1 MNKVT
6 TTLFSLT
13 LTFFMVLP
21 IWAQDDDEKIKVRIE
36 TMEDGKKK
44 VFERTYNNR
53 EEMRADQELQELGF
67 QTESDYL
74 ETMVIT
80 RSNEEEDITIDIDA
94 HTDGEK
100 YKVRKVVKNAEGKEK
115 IIEKEYNSRE
125 EMEADQ
131 EIDVKIRKKG
141 EGYKWQSKD
150 EDIHI
155 TIEEDDDGTD
165 KKVTKKVIIEIEETD
180 EDDGKVKKKKKVKVI
195 KDNDSEN
202 R

>member
-1 MNKVT
+1 MNRVT
-6 TTLFSLT
+6 TTLLSLT
-13 LTFFMVLP
+13 LTFFLVLP

-94 HTDGEK
+94 DTDGEK
-100 YKVRKVVKNAEGKEK
+100 YKVRKVVKDAEGKEK

-150 EDIHI
+150 EDVHI
-155 TIEEDDDGTD
+155 TIEQDDDGTE

-195 KDNDSEN
+195 KDDDSEN